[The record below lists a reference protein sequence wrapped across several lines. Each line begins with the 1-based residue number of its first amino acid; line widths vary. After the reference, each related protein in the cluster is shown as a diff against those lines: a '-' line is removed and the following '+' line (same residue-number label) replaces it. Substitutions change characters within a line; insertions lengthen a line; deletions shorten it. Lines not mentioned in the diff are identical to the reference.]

1 VAVAQTVRPAVPVR
15 VYQAT
20 LAQVVA
26 PIRQPIERPAEA
38 LAGRGGV
45 SVTLA
50 PSLVD
55 GLGPMRDWMRR
66 YPYTCLEQQ
75 VSRAVALRDE
85 PLWRQVTGGLSG
97 YLDADGLLKYFPSM
111 RQGSEE
117 LNAYVLAVAQEAGW
131 TLPPAV
137 ESRAT
142 AGLAKFVKGTIT
154 RTGAL
159 PSADLT
165 IRKLAAIDALARHG
179 AADPSLFDSIAVEP
193 TLWPTSA
200 VIDWW
205 SALRRMPAVRD
216 RD

>member
-1 VAVAQTVRPAVPVR
+1 EALARREAALAAGEARVVGWDVTVPVGATSLGWEIDAVEGGGAADRVAVAQTVLPAVPVR

-66 YPYTCLEQQ
+66 YPYTRLRQE
-75 VSRAVALRDE
+75 VPRAAARRDE

-111 RQGSEE
+111 RQGSEV
-117 LNAYVLAVAQEAGW
+117 LTAYVLAVAQEAGW

-142 AGLAKFVKGTIT
+142 A
-154 RTGAL
+154 
-159 PSADLT
+159 
-165 IRKLAAIDALARHG
+165 
-179 AADPSLFDSIAVEP
+179 
-193 TLWPTSA
+193 
-200 VIDWW
+200 
-205 SALRRMPAVRD
+205 
-216 RD
+216 